1 VTPWLLLFVAYLL
14 GAVPSSYIAGRLASG
29 IDLREHGSGNL
40 GASNTFRVLGARVAA
55 PVMLFDVFKGWFP
68 AWYFPSLDGVGA
80 WQWALA
86 YGSAAVVGHVFP
98 VYMGFRGG
106 KGVATAAGVFV
117 AVAAPAAIGAALVAW
132 LLVLA
137 VSRIVSL
144 ASISAS
150 LVLVVAL
157 IVFEPRSAVVWLGV
171 AVAGFVVFAHRSNI
185 RRLMRGEE
193 LRFSRASR
201 GAAPEPARREEKT
214 G

>member
-1 VTPWLLLFVAYLL
+1 VTPWLLILAAYLL
-14 GAVPSSYIAGRLASG
+14 GAVPSSYIAGRLTRG

-68 AWYFPSLDGVGA
+68 AWLFPAIDGTGA

-86 YGSAAVVGHVFP
+86 YGAAAVVGHVFP

-106 KGVATAAGVFV
+106 KGVATAAGVFL
-117 AVAAPAAIGAALVAW
+117 AVAAPVAIGAALAAW

-137 VSRIVSL
+137 ASRIVSL
-144 ASISAS
+144 ASITAA
-150 LVLVVAL
+150 LVLVAAL
-157 IVFEPRSAVVWLGV
+157 IVFEPRAAVVWLGV
-171 AVAGFVVFAHRSNI
+171 AVASFVVFAHRSNI
-185 RRLMRGEE
+185 RRLARGEE
-193 LRFSRASR
+193 LRFSRDSR
-201 GAAPEPARREEKT
+201 GAARDHAGREEET